1 MSNLS
6 DFVPS
11 GGSSKPIVIVQPSEA
26 QTATANQSVFNL
38 QTITYRMGYEDLQFF
53 INGTAQ
59 EPNASVYTEN
69 SPTRITT
76 SAGLIAGD
84 RVVFNVIRSQ
94 ESETSFRRLTELQ
107 TATEE
112 QTRFNLTEIQYT
124 LGYQDLTIEI
134 NSVTQERSPTVYA
147 ESSNGN
153 QITFLSHSY
162 WRQVMFLDYTDKL
175 ICL

>member
-1 MSNLS
+1 MILKECLRKGDTPRLIRRSIATGFTKAS
-6 DFVPS
+6 ISSSRVPVRADLMRLYQATYKHS
-11 GGSSKPIVIVQPSEA
+11 TGTLRVPALYPRPIGRGF
-26 QTATANQSVFNL
+26 TAIL
-38 QTITYRMGYEDLQFF
+38 
-53 INGTAQ
+53 
-59 EPNASVYTEN
+59 
-69 SPTRITT
+69 
-76 SAGLIAGD
+76 
-84 RVVFNVIRSQ
+84 
-94 ESETSFRRLTELQ
+94 
-107 TATEE
+107 
-112 QTRFNLTEIQYT
+112 LTEIQYT